1 MCSLARPS
9 RPHIHGAICLST
21 TPTQPFLCRPR
32 PLCMLPLITIRP
44 GRPPRPTPP
53 ERDDYRAAPPRLCP
67 RDGLVPCLGKDR
79 SRDCPGA
86 LQHVGGTGRYRQAEF
101 ALVLPQPGTLVSC
114 TPLLASSS
122 VSVSEKEPSLTL
134 TNQHGHRAGP
144 SPTGGRLQLVLRRG
158 YRGPEANHVGVVLS
172 GRQGQLHLWSTP
184 HAPPRRPRRVIRR
197 VAMRLDPYADICRSR
212 RAIGSRRRIHLGRSG
227 YRGTATR
234 PALGHGGV
242 RDCSSTAHDLG
253 TNVSSQCAKRRAPCA
268 PLVRM
273 LTARLSIRRI
283 NQTSEPLPDSSSFAS
298 LLLPLPRTYRI
309 PDELDLLP
317 RVTEG
322 IPGDWTYTPG
332 TVADPDSV
340 RFFQKTRVFTLQHF
354 IRLLVAR
361 HRFSELLERLGQD
374 ATASPDQWASAPAAS
389 PGAEGQS
396 ILQQITQ
403 SALGIIGTY
412 CVIDARGR
420 LGFFGAHA
428 VSRVWPGGQIQYGSP
443 MQSRNLTEPFNRYRR
458 DVVADA
464 VPDRSTHAG
473 RSRLDRRHTTSPI
486 IIHPGQRGDLAS
498 RHAGAPRC
506 DPDSPAARQEGE

>member
-1 MCSLARPS
+1 M
-9 RPHIHGAICLST
+9 
-21 TPTQPFLCRPR
+21 
-32 PLCMLPLITIRP
+32 PLLYTDATLPLSPSSSPFVASHHDTPRTP
-44 GRPPRPTPP
+44 ASPNPTRARAGRLRVPRC
-53 ERDDYRAAPPRLCP
+53 A
-67 RDGLVPCLGKDR
+67 
-79 SRDCPGA
+79 S
-86 LQHVGGTGRYRQAEF
+86 
-101 ALVLPQPGTLVSC
+101 S
-114 TPLLASSS
+114 PLLARRSRPLPRRGPISRLSRRSSTCRWYKKAQLGRVCFGS
-122 VSVSEKEPSLTL
+122 TSARHSRELGPALRLVSVSWKQLALTL
-134 TNQHGHRAGP
+134 TDQHGHRAGP
-144 SPTGGRLQLVLRRG
+144 PPTGGRLQLVLSRG
-158 YRGPEANHVGVVLS
+158 HRGPEANHVGAVLS

-184 HAPPRRPRRVIRR
+184 HAPPRRSRRVIRR

-212 RAIGSRRRIHLGRSG
+212 RTIGCRRRVHLGRSG
-227 YRGTATR
+227 YRGPATR

-242 RDCSSTAHDLG
+242 RDCPSAAHDLG
-253 TNVSSQCAKRRAPCA
+253 TNVSRRGAERRASCA
-268 PLVRM
+268 PVVCL

-283 NQTSEPLPDSSSFAS
+283 NQTSETLPDSSSFAS

-322 IPGDWTYTPG
+322 MPGDWTYTPG

-428 VSRVWPGGQIQYGSP
+428 VSLASGQGKHSILPPNASPRESHPSQIGSGG
-443 MQSRNLTEPFNRYRR
+443 
-458 DVVADA
+458 DVIADA
-464 VPDRSTHAG
+464 VFRSPN
-473 RSRLDRRHTTSPI
+473 SRRPE
-486 IIHPGQRGDLAS
+486 QA
-498 RHAGAPRC
+498 
-506 DPDSPAARQEGE
+506 